1 VADQLTNM
9 ARAILGPESAV
20 ETTLVMGFD
29 PQFDV
34 GVEHCRICGGAIA
47 GDDRAGDE
55 PLHRSCLDE
64 LGEPEDENDGQQEDS
79 HVLGQRR
86 CRYVEPKWIVLR
98 EDEAEMELCKCAKC
112 NRFFVQSVPI
122 QLFMGEGDHVLGLEV
137 CEACAPSVLRRM
149 NGGS

>member
-1 VADQLTNM
+1 M

-34 GVEHCRICGGAIA
+34 GAERCRICGDAID

-55 PLHRSCLDE
+55 PLHRSCLDQ
-64 LGEPEDENDGQQEDS
+64 LGEHKEEDDEQQADS
-79 HVLGQRR
+79 HILGQRR
-86 CRYVEPKWIVLR
+86 CRYVEPTWIVLR
-98 EDEAEMELCKCAKC
+98 DDEAEMELCKCAKC
-112 NRFFVQSVPI
+112 NRFFVESVPI
-122 QLFMGEGDHVLGLEV
+122 RLFMGEGDDVLGLEV